1 MNFRRMSFRNETDC
15 ERKNNNLLFIIHLS
29 LMKPYILLEM
39 ISDIIVINKGVLYF
53 FINDAYN
60 LVSNTSS
67 FATVIEIKQS

>member
-1 MNFRRMSFRNETDC
+1 
-15 ERKNNNLLFIIHLS
+15 
-29 LMKPYILLEM
+29 MKPYILLEM